1 MHAAPSSSL
10 ETGRTME
17 RFDRAT
23 TPGKRKLDDRD
34 LAREELEKRDV
45 RPPPFE
51 TPNGYVSKP
60 EPDTLQV
67 SQPSGPPARAA
78 PKRRVRY
85 ATVPIWAQTYREG
98 LRLNRPNFVLRK
110 PGHNVG
116 TQANGK
122 TGSAPKSQLASR
134 QTSPEE
140 KRSVG
145 PPATVPPRG
154 AVAPQAPV
162 DELPNESQPLGPWE
176 SCISGTAPAN
186 EVATTVADFL
196 FLNVVRNPDIGE
208 ISSRNVQ
215 FEIEA
220 KVGILINKDTDERV
234 NLPILTECVLDNT
247 NGRVAFQSNMS
258 EVSRRSH
265 YAVQSH

>member
-1 MHAAPSSSL
+1 
-10 ETGRTME
+10 ME
-17 RFDRAT
+17 RYDRAA

-34 LAREELEKRDV
+34 LGREELEKRDV

-60 EPDTLQV
+60 EPSDAL
-67 SQPSGPPARAA
+67 QPSGPPVAAA
-78 PKRRVRY
+78 PKRRVRH
-85 ATVPIWAQTYREG
+85 AAVPIWAQTYREG
-98 LRLNRPNFVLRK
+98 MRLNRPNFVLRK

-122 TGSAPKSQLASR
+122 AGSAPKPQLASR

-140 KRSVG
+140 KRSIG
-145 PPATVPPRG
+145 PAAAVPPRG
-154 AVAPQAPV
+154 AAAPPAPV

-234 NLPILTECVLDNT
+234 NLPVLTECVLDNT

-258 EVSRRSH
+258 EVSLRWH
-265 YAVQSH
+265 YAIQLVLVTKAGADTNSLSLY